1 MYGCLMGESV
11 FWQASL
17 CVRFSEFSVLY
28 DDYYEVEEEDKKNI
42 TKWARSYFSDLREIK
57 SYLEKDPDVKDKVE
71 DWHKE

>member
-1 MYGCLMGESV
+1 MIKPKAINRKKLV
-11 FWQASL
+11 AF
-17 CVRFSEFSVLY
+17 VRFSEFSVLY

-57 SYLEKDPDVKDKVE
+57 SYLEKEPDVKDKVE